1 MFEPTRPTGAPEL
14 MRVSEF
20 RRYLDELS
28 RATVVQP
35 DGSRL
40 SRLGSLSPSLTAD
53 LRRGRGGDGNEPLEV
68 LAACVRH
75 DTRATLH
82 LQCGGFALPLTVF
95 PQERLVHCRDDLLQF
110 LYAHAAGTGLL
121 LVEPAALRP
130 PEPDE
135 AAGASLHHPLGPVL
149 WQLALRGLR
158 PTLLPEIAGPAVYRV
173 APGLDVRPLALA
185 NPDAAAVYRLRREW
199 ASARAIAEWAGFDK
213 ARATHLLN
221 ALYLQAGLIVSRAHP
236 GAIRESWF
244 SALGSR

>member
-1 MFEPTRPTGAPEL
+1 MFESTRPTGTPEL

-20 RRYLDELS
+20 RRYLDELA
-28 RATVVQP
+28 RASAP
-35 DGSRL
+35 MGDGSL
-40 SRLGSLSPSLTAD
+40 PPRLGALSQSLRAD
-53 LRRGRGGDGNEPLEV
+53 LRRGRGAVGNEPLEV

-75 DTRATLH
+75 DSRATVH

-95 PQERLVHCRDDLLQF
+95 PQERLVHCRADLLQF
-110 LYAHAAGTGLL
+110 LYTHVAGTGLL

-135 AAGASLHHPLGPVL
+135 ATDPSLHHPLGAVL

-158 PTLLPEIAGPAVYRV
+158 TTLLPEIAGPAVYRV
-173 APGLDVRPLALA
+173 APGLDLRPLTLA
-185 NPDAAAVYRLRREW
+185 NPDAAAVFRLRREW

-236 GAIRESWF
+236 SAIRDSWF
-244 SALGSR
+244 SVIGSR